1 MSEKTLPAGEVA
13 VYQPPASFEVV
24 DRGSAEVIKFDN
36 VGDVFVGRYEYTTRL
51 TDDKGELYPQAIF
64 TGADA
69 QPYCIFPGGT
79 LRRALENIDKGQWVR
94 ITYEKNVPTGQPTPM
109 KSYIVERGLV

>member
-51 TDDKGELYPQAIF
+51 TDDKGEIYPQAIF

-69 QPYCIFPGGT
+69 QPYCIFPG
-79 LRRALENIDKGQWVR
+79 E
-94 ITYEKNVPTGQPTPM
+94 
-109 KSYIVERGLV
+109 YISIWFSVGVAYTTAANQELVFTWHVDGYWE